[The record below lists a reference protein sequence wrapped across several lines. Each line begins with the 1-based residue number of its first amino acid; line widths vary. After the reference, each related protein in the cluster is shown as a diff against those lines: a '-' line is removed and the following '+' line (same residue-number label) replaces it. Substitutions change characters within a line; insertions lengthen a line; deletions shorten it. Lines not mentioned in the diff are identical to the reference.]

1 MKRQAEPA
9 RSSGYL
15 GSLDPVKI
23 PGKEGGQLAF
33 VLAVLNGKERKFVR
47 KYLMWQLEIQPG
59 FTSED
64 CQTVAWIIEHP
75 EFFENAVTGMV
86 EAMRQVAD
94 MWIDSGKSAEHPDSD
109 DPTTRTVDVI
119 LPRRDYSLYDR
130 MRVGLFWNLPR
141 YLDMNRDG
149 TRRITGSVP
158 RIDLSSNAGLSS
170 QLEDFGERFALYEFS
185 LLLDSKDSRRIARCD
200 KCRSYFA
207 YERTRLRTVKRGVFC
222 SEHKVVGGTK
232 RKQESRKTRF
242 DSAAQAWIQWEA
254 KRRRLGQ
261 KRWIADEVN
270 KRHGTSYGVRWVTQN
285 LAEIQNRVE
294 VLRGTES
301 RRTG

>member
-1 MKRQAEPA
+1 MVSAPCTLTYSGSTFATTGIRPPVNANHSRAYFACSLQQNGAIYFCYMSPVKREMKRQAEPA

-170 QLEDFGERFALYEFS
+170 QLEDFGERF
-185 LLLDSKDSRRIARCD
+185 
-200 KCRSYFA
+200 
-207 YERTRLRTVKRGVFC
+207 
-222 SEHKVVGGTK
+222 
-232 RKQESRKTRF
+232 
-242 DSAAQAWIQWEA
+242 
-254 KRRRLGQ
+254 
-261 KRWIADEVN
+261 
-270 KRHGTSYGVRWVTQN
+270 
-285 LAEIQNRVE
+285 
-294 VLRGTES
+294 
-301 RRTG
+301 